1 MKCEEIGNGGG
12 SGGNGGG
19 SGGVRKGGNQ
29 TSSFSNFGQ
38 HLKTGAR
45 RHTSPP
51 ENSELIGPPSSSV
64 ILSEEAIAKLNL
76 TSSSS
81 HVGNRLSEI
90 NVYVTEI
97 RKEVDAARLSS
108 HLSQFGAVQH
118 VQMGVHPHR
127 GTQFAF
133 VCFPDKQCA
142 TNALQGASKSKLE
155 GKTPVMELALG
166 RKLLRMAELTKLKA
180 ADLAQ
185 NKLKTQKLTQTYNN
199 LPS

>member
-1 MKCEEIGNGGG
+1 SSSSSSLSLDRAPAGSGKPPRARAHTSVPTSSSSSSSSTSLTGSTQQQGGGGNGGG

-97 RKEVDAARLSS
+97 PKEVDAARLSS

-118 VQMGVHPHR
+118 VQMGVHPHK

-142 TNALQGASKSKLE
+142 TNALQGASK
-155 GKTPVMELALG
+155 
-166 RKLLRMAELTKLKA
+166 
-180 ADLAQ
+180 
-185 NKLKTQKLTQTYNN
+185 
-199 LPS
+199 